1 MPDLG
6 KDVPDSP
13 FGGENEKEQDPFRD
27 TVDAS
32 KYFSPALEK
41 LHHKQLV
48 YNTIIAA
55 RDYHFGTPYD
65 KALKEH
71 GYKME
76 IPYDPFHIK

>member
-1 MPDLG
+1 ME
-6 KDVPDSP
+6 DVNNNNNQELQSS
-13 FGGENEKEQDPFRD
+13 N
-27 TVDAS
+27 TIDAS

-55 RDYHFGTPYD
+55 REYHFGTPYD

-76 IPYDPFHIK
+76 IPYDPFNIK

>member
-1 MPDLG
+1 MSEEKRSSQDETGLAMNMDPCR
-6 KDVPDSP
+6 DS
-13 FGGENEKEQDPFRD
+13 
-27 TVDAS
+27 VDAA

-55 RDYHFGTPYD
+55 RDFHFGTPYD